1 MDNWTSLLKANPT
14 TWLLEPDGSTERST
28 ERSRRRLAEVN
39 PSVRYFTLTDL
50 LERPPSDAEVRQ
62 AKAAIMIS
70 EPVQKILDAQYPDGY
85 WIKPGIGYS
94 PKYRAT
100 VWQVIFLADL
110 GATRTAQIEKA
121 REHIFEHAQRPDGA
135 FIANKGKN
143 GAIICLNGNL
153 LRSLLWFGYGDDP
166 RGRRGLDWLA
176 ARVNGDEGFRCHY
189 YGRLSCAWG
198 AVKALS
204 AFAAL
209 PERERSP
216 ATQEAIERGVK
227 FLLSYDLVK
236 ADYPSG
242 HGGVSPLW
250 FRFGFPST
258 YVSNILETLLVLTR
272 LGHGGDPRLTGAI
285 EFMLGKQDEEGRWPL
300 EYSPAKT
307 WVRFGQEGQ
316 PSKWVTLNALR
327 VLKAL
332 AFPTRFGL

>member
-1 MDNWTSLLKANPT
+1 MLEFRLKADPT
-14 TWLLEPDGSTERST
+14 PWLLEPD
-28 ERSRRRLAEVN
+28 N
-39 PSVRYFTLTDL
+39 PSVRYFALTEL

-62 AKAAIMIS
+62 AKAAIMTS

-85 WIKPGIGYS
+85 WVKPGIGYS

-121 REHIFEHAQRPDGA
+121 CQHVFEHAQCPDGA
-135 FIANKGKN
+135 FIANKGKA
-143 GAIICLNGNL
+143 GAVLCLNGNL

-166 RGRRGLDWLA
+166 RGQRGLDWLA
-176 ARVNGDEGFRCHY
+176 ARVNGDEGFCCHY
-189 YGRLSCAWG
+189 NGRLPCAWG

-209 PERERSP
+209 PGRERPP
-216 ATQEAIERGVK
+216 AVQEAVERGVE

-242 HGGVSPLW
+242 RGGVSPLW
-250 FRFGFPST
+250 FRFGFPLT
-258 YVSNILETLLVLTR
+258 YVSNVLEALLVLTR
-272 LGHGGDPRLTGAI
+272 LGHGRHPGLAGAI
-285 EFMLGKQDEEGRWPL
+285 EFMLSKQDEEGRWPL
-300 EYSPAKT
+300 EYSPART
-307 WVRFGQEGQ
+307 WARFGQTGQ
-316 PSKWVTLNALR
+316 PSKWVTLNALW

-332 AFPTRFGL
+332 ASPTRFGLSNRSSPQPNC

>member
-1 MDNWTSLLKANPT
+1 MTETSLLKADPT
-14 TWLLEPDGSTERST
+14 PWLLELD
-28 ERSRRRLAEVN
+28 N

-50 LERPPSDAEVRQ
+50 LERPQSDAEVWQ
-62 AKAAIMIS
+62 AKAAIMTS

-85 WIKPGIGYS
+85 WVKPGIGYS

-121 REHIFEHAQRPDGA
+121 CEHIFEHAQRPDGA

-143 GAIICLNGNL
+143 GAIIRLNGNL

-166 RGRRGLDWLA
+166 RGQRGLDWLA
-176 ARVNGDEGFRCHY
+176 ARVHGEEGFCCHY
-189 YGRLSCAWG
+189 NRRSPCAWG

-209 PERERSP
+209 PEGERPP
-216 ATQEAIERGVK
+216 AIQRAIERGVE

-236 ADYPSG
+236 ADP
-242 HGGVSPLW
+242 GGYGDVSPLW
-250 FRFGFPST
+250 FRFGFPLT
-258 YVSNILETLLVLTR
+258 YVSNILEMLLVLTK
-272 LGHGGDPRLTGAI
+272 LGHGRNPRLVGSV
-285 EFMLGKQDEEGRWPL
+285 EFMLSKQDEKGRWRL

-307 WVRFGQEGQ
+307 WARFGQKGQ
-316 PSKWVTLNALR
+316 SSKWVTLNALR

-332 AFPTRFGL
+332 TPPTRFGP

>member
-1 MDNWTSLLKANPT
+1 MVMTKTSLLKADPT
-14 TWLLEPDGSTERST
+14 PWLLELD
-28 ERSRRRLAEVN
+28 N

-50 LERPPSDAEVRQ
+50 LERPQSDAEVRQ
-62 AKAAIMIS
+62 AKAAIMTS
-70 EPVQKILDAQYPDGY
+70 EPVQKILDAQYPDGH

-121 REHIFEHAQRPDGA
+121 CEHIFEHAQRPDGA
-135 FIANKGKN
+135 FIANKGKS

-153 LRSLLWFGYGDDP
+153 LRSLLWFGCGDDP
-166 RGRRGLDWLA
+166 RGQLGLDWLA
-176 ARVNGDEGFRCHY
+176 ARVHGDGGFCCHY
-189 YGRLSCAWG
+189 NGRLPCAWG

-209 PERERSP
+209 PEGARPP
-216 ATQEAIERGVK
+216 AIQRAIERGVE

-242 HGGVSPLW
+242 HAGVSPLW
-250 FRFGFPST
+250 FRFGFPLT
-258 YVSNILETLLVLTR
+258 YVSNILETLSVLTR
-272 LGHGGDPRLTGAI
+272 FGHGRNPRLAGAI
-285 EFMLGKQDEEGRWPL
+285 EFMLSKQDEEGRWPL

-307 WVRFGQEGQ
+307 WARFGQKGQ
-316 PSKWVTLNALR
+316 PSKWITLNALR

-332 AFPTRFGL
+332 TSPTRFGP